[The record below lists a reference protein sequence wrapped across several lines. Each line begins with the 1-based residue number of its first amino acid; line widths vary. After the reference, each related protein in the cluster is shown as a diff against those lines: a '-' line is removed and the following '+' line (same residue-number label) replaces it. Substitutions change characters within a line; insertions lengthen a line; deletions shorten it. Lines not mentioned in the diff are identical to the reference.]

1 MQFFTT
7 ENFAAFVDAVRRDV
21 PAGEGLIIPLY
32 CEYFR
37 DALPTHR
44 IFLQE
49 HHDGNLMLGAP
60 KFAAFWTRR
69 MEDLIGFSYEGM
81 PSKYSLLN
89 VTRMR
94 SAYLAIDGA
103 RAGRLKA
110 RYPSFRYFVTE
121 EAHAL
126 PYEATLRAGGFVVY
140 DLDRPTGPLG

>member
-1 MQFFTT
+1 
-7 ENFAAFVDAVRRDV
+7 
-21 PAGEGLIIPLY
+21 
-32 CEYFR
+32 
-37 DALPTHR
+37 
-44 IFLQE
+44 
-49 HHDGNLMLGAP
+49 MLGAP

-94 SAYLAIDGA
+94 SAYLAIDGV
-103 RAGRLKA
+103 RAARLKA

-121 EAHAL
+121 DAHAL
-126 PYEATLRAGGFVVY
+126 PYEATFRAGGFVVY